1 MLTYEPAHTHPGP
14 FPPIGAP
21 TVLHALLAHAR
32 EQPDRTAL
40 TWLDGDEGD
49 GRRITFADLADV
61 ALRLGGH
68 LRALGLRGERVL
80 LQYADGFDFLQ
91 AFLGC
96 VAGGV
101 VPVPATTLDP
111 SRPERTLPRLTAIA
125 GDCGA
130 AAMLIGPQLHR
141 ALETALDP
149 AIQMLEL
156 SDAQGAAP
164 CTELPSPDDLALVQY
179 TSGSTGVPKGVRVTH
194 RQLEHTVRDTAWS
207 VGMGPDSSQVTWLP
221 HYHDMGLIYA
231 LLGGI
236 FLGFSTWG
244 MTPAAFIE
252 RPVRWLRAIDR
263 VRATHTAAPN
273 FAYELVLRRY
283 DPARDGQFD
292 LSCLRSAMNAA
303 EPVREATLQR
313 FLAVFGEQGLRP
325 EALMPSFG
333 MAEAS
338 VKLSVHFWG
347 RPPRVERFDAA
358 ALREGRVVVAPDGVP
373 IVALGQPGPGS
384 RMYIVDPETRVPCS
398 PGRVG
403 ELWYEGPAVADGYW
417 NRPDATLETFGAR
430 TTDGAGPMLRTGDL
444 GFFHGDDLFFA
455 GRVKD
460 LIIIRGQNHHPH
472 DLEATVQDAH
482 PTVRPGSVAA
492 FSIDGPDT
500 ELLVIVAEVDPS
512 RGDVAGLRPAVREA
526 IALRH
531 DVLVHAFVAIAAR
544 TMPKTSS
551 GKIRRAEARRLFLAE
566 KLSVLETSAAGMVGM
581 VAPERAASEIAN
593 SSTPD
598 REGSGAQQGLFGAF
612 AELIGRLLEK
622 PPPGPDDDLLAL
634 GLDSLTLVEL
644 TAALKKT
651 YGFTP
656 PARELLAQPSVRA
669 LVTQYERWR
678 RLQAGSSDA
687 PAEPSRPADPGFAQ
701 LQRGIRTGDDAR
713 RSRRLPGPLPTRSQ
727 LAVWRGRI
735 APGTISLDQLGGLLA
750 TLRQAVQGG
759 APAYR
764 TPDVE
769 GLHAVQAYCRAEPKG
784 VEGLEPGTYYH
795 HPVYHSLLELTP
807 EAALDA
813 AERDAFGSG
822 EPGACT
828 LVLAAEREAIA
839 PIFGASGDRLATL
852 QAGALLQALGVAA
865 AEHGL
870 QLTLLPR
877 ADLGRCARALALSP
891 TTVPLTAVR
900 CGRAQGAQAKPGEP
914 APDASEEPVE
924 PPGRLYERLV
934 FGGDTGAVRIEP
946 SRLIADARLPD
957 DIRPL
962 PTPVQDAAIACPEQ
976 VFLTGA
982 TGFLGAFLLR
992 AFRHH
997 TRARLAL
1004 LVRAPDGDPAAGR
1017 ERIKQNLLRYRLP
1030 AEELLD
1036 GVEVI
1041 PGDLT
1046 RPSMGLDE
1054 ATWRGL
1060 AERTDAVVHA
1070 AAPVSWVLPYD
1081 RLVPAV
1087 VDGTRDVLRFA
1098 AAGRPK
1104 VVHHISSLGALAQ
1117 IEGYGGF
1124 DGGPVHEHSR
1134 EVIDAP
1140 YLRRRGFQLGY
1151 IQAKWVADQLV
1162 QAAQARGLPVVVY
1175 RMPYIAGA
1183 SDTGAWS
1190 ASDIIAASIA
1200 GCVQL
1205 GWAPDVEV
1213 VLDMVPVDYVAEV
1226 IADLARQPR
1235 AVGRSFHLANPE
1247 PIPWP
1252 EVVAR
1257 LIARGHPITLE
1268 PAERWLERVRSSSV
1282 EPLVAMRPCYESFPL
1297 DRIVGGYPAWT
1308 KTPRL
1313 LAERTTGAFL
1323 RSPEIRCARAADL
1336 FDLWLDWLQQTGKLP
1351 VLPKGNPS

>member
-1 MLTYEPAHTHPGP
+1 M
-14 FPPIGAP
+14 
-21 TVLHALLAHAR
+21 LHALLAHAHG
-32 EQPDRTAL
+32 QPNRTAL
-40 TWLDGDEGD
+40 TWLDGGDGD
-49 GRRITFADLADV
+49 GRRITFAGLADA

-80 LQYADGFDFLQ
+80 LQYADGFEFLQ

-96 VAGGV
+96 VAGGA

-130 AAMLIGPQLHR
+130 AAMLIGPELHR
-141 ALETALDP
+141 ALGTALDP
-149 AIQMLEL
+149 AIQVLEL
-156 SDAQGAAP
+156 SDARGAAP

-207 VGMGPDSSQVTWLP
+207 VGMSPSSAQVTWLP

-252 RPVRWLRAIDR
+252 RPLRWLHAIDR

-283 DPARDGQFD
+283 DPARDGQLD

-313 FLAVFGEQGLRP
+313 FLAVFGKQGLRP
-325 EALMPSFG
+325 EALMPSYG

-358 ALREGRVVVAPDGVP
+358 ALREGRVVAAPDGLP

-384 RMYIVDPETRVPCS
+384 RMHIVDPETRVPCG

-403 ELWYEGPAVADGYW
+403 ELWFEGPAVADGYW

-472 DLEATVQDAH
+472 DVEATVQDAH
-482 PTVRPGSVAA
+482 PAVRPGSVAA
-492 FSIDGPDT
+492 FSVDGPDT
-500 ELLVIVAEVDPS
+500 ELLVIVAEVEPS
-512 RGDVAGLRPAVREA
+512 RGDLAGLLRAVRQA
-526 IALRH
+526 VALRH

-551 GKIRRAEARRLFLAE
+551 GKIRRAEARRLFLAG
-566 KLSVLETSAAGMVGM
+566 KLSVLDTGAVG
-581 VAPERAASEIAN
+581 VV
-593 SSTPD
+593 
-598 REGSGAQQGLFGAF
+598 GSGAQQGLVGAF

-644 TAALKKT
+644 TAALEKA

-656 PARELLAQPSVRA
+656 PARELFAQPTVRA
-669 LVTQYERWR
+669 LVTQHERWR
-678 RLQAGSSDA
+678 RLQAGTSGA
-687 PAEPSRPADPGFAQ
+687 PIEPSPDAIADAGFPQ
-701 LQRGIRTGDDAR
+701 LQRGIRAHDDAR
-713 RSRRLPGPLPTRSQ
+713 RSLRLPGPLPTSSQ

-735 APGTISLDQLGGLLA
+735 APGTISLDQLGGLLS
-750 TLRQAVQGG
+750 TLRQAVQAG

-769 GLHAVQAYCRAEPKG
+769 GLHAVQAYCRADPNG

-795 HPVYHSLLELTP
+795 HPVYHSLLELAP
-807 EAALDA
+807 EATLDA

-822 EPGACT
+822 GPGACT
-828 LVLAAEREAIA
+828 LVLAAERGAIA

-865 AEHGL
+865 AEQGL
-870 QLTLLPR
+870 QLALLPR
-877 ADLGRCARALALSP
+877 ADLDRCAHALALSP

-900 CGRAQGAQAKPGEP
+900 CGRAERAQEQ
-914 APDASEEPVE
+914 PVE
-924 PPGRLYERLV
+924 LPGPLYERLV
-934 FGGDTGAVRIEP
+934 FGGDTGAAQIEP
-946 SRLIADARLPD
+946 SRLMADSRLPD

-962 PTPVQDAAIACPEQ
+962 PAPLQDAAIARPEQ
-976 VFLTGA
+976 VLLTGA

-992 AFRHH
+992 AFRRH
-997 TRARLAL
+997 TQARLVL
-1004 LVRAPDGDPAAGR
+1004 LVRAPGGDPAAAR
-1017 ERIKQNLLRYRLP
+1017 ERVRQNLLRYRLP
-1030 AEELLD
+1030 AKELLD

-1054 ATWRGL
+1054 GTWREL

-1070 AAPVSWVLPYD
+1070 AAPVNWVLPYD

-1087 VDGTRDVLRFA
+1087 VGGTRDVLRFA

-1124 DGGPVHEHSR
+1124 DQGPVHAHSR
-1134 EVIDAP
+1134 EVIDAR

-1151 IQAKWVADQLV
+1151 IQAKWVSDQLV

-1183 SDTGAWS
+1183 SDTGAW
-1190 ASDIIAASIA
+1190 AAADIIAASIT
-1200 GCVQL
+1200 GCAQL
-1205 GWAPDVEV
+1205 GWAPDVGV
-1213 VLDMVPVDYVAEV
+1213 VLDMVPVDYVAEA
-1226 IADLARQPR
+1226 IADLALQPR

-1257 LIARGHPITLE
+1257 LVARGHSITLE
-1268 PAERWLERVRSSSV
+1268 PAERWLERVRRCSV
-1282 EPLVAMRPCYESFPL
+1282 EPLVAMLPSYESFPL
-1297 DRIVGGYPAWT
+1297 DRIVGGYPAWV

-1313 LAERTTGAFL
+1313 LAERTTSAFL
-1323 RSPEIRCARAADL
+1323 RSPDISCARTADL
-1336 FDLWLDWLQQTGKLP
+1336 FDTWLDWLQQTGKLP
-1351 VLPKGNPS
+1351 PPPKDNPS